1 MIPVDPIVT
10 DHLGDLY
17 WAVGRHLE
25 AKFQWRRALSFD
37 PELKNANRIREK
49 LRVGLDRVLINE
61 GLKPTSDLYAND
73 K

>member
-1 MIPVDPIVT
+1 MPVDPIVT

-17 WAVGRHLE
+17 WAVGRQLE
-25 AKFQWRRALSFD
+25 AKFQWRRALSFN
-37 PELKNANRIREK
+37 PEIKDANRIKEK

>member
-1 MIPVDPIVT
+1 MPVDPIVT
-10 DHLGDLY
+10 DHMGDLY
-17 WAVGRHLE
+17 WAVGRQLE

-37 PELKNANRIREK
+37 PEIEDSNRIREK

-61 GLKPTSDLYAND
+61 GLKPTSDLFAND